1 MRPIRARLGAL
12 IPVIALLCACATTT
26 SESSDPEAVE
36 GLVRMPAKRVDT
48 VLAAPGVSL
57 ANYRRVMLDPVN
69 IDFEDGWEERNPGVT
84 IDDLTR
90 IRSQA
95 SAAFRE
101 IFGFALSSNHG
112 YGLTSQPDADVLRV
126 STTISNLDVAK
137 SPADAATQR
146 PSYVVSS
153 ADLVLSMD
161 LSDSRNGMLLV
172 RAIDRGKVRAAGD
185 LRVENSVLESTDA
198 RRAFEMWAGLLRE
211 ALDEARA
218 NTSGAAPQ

>member
-1 MRPIRARLGAL
+1 MPVRSHQVLL
-12 IPVIALLCACATTT
+12 IPIIALLCACA
-26 SESSDPEAVE
+26 SIESASTDPEAVQ
-36 GLVRMPAKRVDT
+36 GLVRVPATRVDT

-57 ANYRRVMLDPVN
+57 ARYRLLILDPVD
-69 IDFEDGWEERNPGVT
+69 IGFEEGWEQRNPGLT
-84 IDDLTR
+84 ADDLTR

-95 SAAFRE
+95 GAAFRE

-112 YGLTSQPDADVLRV
+112 YGLTTQPGADTLRV
-126 STTISNLDVAK
+126 TTTISNLGVAK

-153 ADLVLSMD
+153 DELVLLMD
-161 LSDSRNGMLLV
+161 LRDSRSGTLLV

-185 LRVENSVLESTDA
+185 LRIEDSVLESADA
-198 RRAFEMWAGLLRE
+198 RRALGMWADLLRE

-218 NTSGAAPQ
+218 TSAGAAPQ